1 MIGIR
6 PLERRDVERVQELA
20 SDPAVAEMTRIP
32 SPYPPDGAAKF
43 FEQSRVERRE
53 GRGFVFA
60 LVAGGELV
68 GLCSLRDVG
77 GEPETAELGYW
88 IGRPYWGRG
97 HASAG
102 AARVVDWGFEELRL
116 RRIYART
123 LERNPASIG
132 VLEKL
137 GFEAVSRQPNPYARH
152 GPEDV
157 IVRYELDRERWR
169 GRRSDSPRV
178 DAPRRGK

>member
-1 MIGIR
+1 MVEIR
-6 PLERRDVERVQELA
+6 PLSRDDVERVQELA
-20 SDPAVAEMTRIP
+20 SDPAVAEMTRLP

-43 FEQSRVERRE
+43 FEQSQTERRE

-77 GEPETAELGYW
+77 SEPESAELGYW

-97 HASAG
+97 LASAG
-102 AARVVDWGFEELRL
+102 AASVVAWGFGELELRRL
-116 RRIYART
+116 FART
-123 LERNPASIG
+123 MERNAASAR

-137 GFEAVSRQPNPYARH
+137 GFEAVSRQPNPHARYR
-152 GPEDV
+152 PDDV

-169 GRRSDSPRV
+169 TLRVDVSRV
-178 DAPRRGK
+178 DAARRGQ